1 MVQELSRQGDQKDPG
16 NVSLWADFKSVMEL
30 KVKPRLQWDG
40 GLDPFLAS
48 FCSEREQK
56 RSLTLGLS
64 CPPEE
69 L

>member
-1 MVQELSRQGDQKDPG
+1 MVQELSRVGDQKGG
-16 NVSLWADFKSVMEL
+16 NGSLWVDFKSVVEL
-30 KVKPRLQWDG
+30 KVKPRLQWYG
-40 GLDPFLAS
+40 RLNLFLDS
-48 FCSEREQK
+48 SEREQK